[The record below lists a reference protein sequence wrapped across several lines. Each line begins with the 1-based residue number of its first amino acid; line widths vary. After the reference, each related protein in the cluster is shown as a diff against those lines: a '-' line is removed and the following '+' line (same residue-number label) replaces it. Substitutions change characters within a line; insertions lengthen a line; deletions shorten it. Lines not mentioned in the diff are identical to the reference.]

1 MILILE
7 KVDLINKAKS
17 IKLEDYSTLTK
28 LKSNE

>member
-1 MILILE
+1 MLILE
-7 KVDLINKAKS
+7 KVDLVNKAKG